1 MPSYSMNHII
11 HSDET
16 EVPGMKILYAD
27 KSEPGCV
34 TYINDVVY
42 DVRSGVP
49 LHLQMLYPDV
59 PAALMEKREAE
70 QQAEQVGK
78 RHTGVDKIRQF
89 PDQIDGLNGAGK
101 YHHNIKN
108 LVGFEK
114 KTFQVLFSWNQFF

>member
-70 QQAEQVGK
+70 QQAEQVAAQTDTEQDNESKFGGSNPYQPTLS
-78 RHTGVDKIRQF
+78 RLRS
-89 PDQIDGLNGAGK
+89 A
-101 YHHNIKN
+101 
-108 LVGFEK
+108 
-114 KTFQVLFSWNQFF
+114 S

>member
-49 LHLQMLYPDV
+49 LHLQMLLQYISGGSGNF
-59 PAALMEKREAE
+59 RY
-70 QQAEQVGK
+70 
-78 RHTGVDKIRQF
+78 
-89 PDQIDGLNGAGK
+89 NGP
-101 YHHNIKN
+101 
-108 LVGFEK
+108 L
-114 KTFQVLFSWNQFF
+114 LS